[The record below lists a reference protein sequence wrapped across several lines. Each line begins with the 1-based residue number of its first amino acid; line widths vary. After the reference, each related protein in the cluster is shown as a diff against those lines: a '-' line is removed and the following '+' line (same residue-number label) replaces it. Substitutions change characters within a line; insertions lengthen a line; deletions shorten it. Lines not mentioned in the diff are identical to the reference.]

1 MVYTCTHAIVLSK
14 KVLRFS
20 LKWQFEFEF
29 WVICGVLC
37 DAISLIRLLKHCSAL
52 YLGSFP
58 IVYSLL
64 RFVKR
69 LTIVRDFCRTMDNW
83 MRAADAKVNLH
94 GEGGFVARIV
104 DTMVWRRILQGDHDD
119 VDDGVINLA
128 MIMMMM
134 IMSFSALG
142 VPANVSQGV
151 LKLLQVWRQPAPAG
165 DIWRLRDS
173 FSTWSGFMASSQS
186 DSGLSPQFFAN
197 QDLKVI
203 SVDT

>member
-1 MVYTCTHAIVLSK
+1 
-14 KVLRFS
+14 
-20 LKWQFEFEF
+20 
-29 WVICGVLC
+29 
-37 DAISLIRLLKHCSAL
+37 
-52 YLGSFP
+52 
-58 IVYSLL
+58 
-64 RFVKR
+64 
-69 LTIVRDFCRTMDNW
+69 

-151 LKLLQVWRQPAPAG
+151 LKLLQV
-165 DIWRLRDS
+165 
-173 FSTWSGFMASSQS
+173 
-186 DSGLSPQFFAN
+186 
-197 QDLKVI
+197 
-203 SVDT
+203 

>member
-1 MVYTCTHAIVLSK
+1 MQCNITYQVAWT
-14 KVLRFS
+14 
-20 LKWQFEFEF
+20 
-29 WVICGVLC
+29 
-37 DAISLIRLLKHCSAL
+37 L
-52 YLGSFP
+52 YLWSFP

-69 LTIVRDFCRTMDNW
+69 LTMVRDFCRTMDNW
-83 MRAADAKVNLH
+83 KRTADAKVNLH
-94 GEGGFVARIV
+94 GDRGFVARIV
-104 DTMVWRRILQGDHDD
+104 DTMVWRRILQGDDDD
-119 VDDGVINLA
+119 VEDGVINLA

-173 FSTWSGFMASSQS
+173 FSMWSGFHCIFSN
-186 DSGLSPQFFAN
+186 LCKPR
-197 QDLKVI
+197 LKSNFYWHIV
-203 SVDT
+203 